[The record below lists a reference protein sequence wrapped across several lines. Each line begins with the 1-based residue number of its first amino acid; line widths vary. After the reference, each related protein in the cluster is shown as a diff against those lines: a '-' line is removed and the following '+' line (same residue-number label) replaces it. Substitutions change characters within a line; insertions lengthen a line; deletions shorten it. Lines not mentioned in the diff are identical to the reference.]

1 MVLQPAVQLQPMEA
15 PQLATADRP
24 TQAELRT
31 LVDQADL
38 RTLVDLPQVVQ
49 QVEEAQ
55 AESTLWTRIGFHF
68 ES

>member
-1 MVLQPAVQLQPMEA
+1 MEA

-24 TQAELRT
+24 TQAELRTLVDQADLRT